1 MNVLIFLMTNY
12 NGSEKFTM
20 KYDQEYTPRYRKPYQ
35 KLTDNQKKL
44 NKIKRTLAV
53 LISNPWCEVCGEDE
67 MKRLTKH
74 HHAYFPN
81 SIVYKNYETQTD
93 AGALEYYENLEWE
106 VRLRPWIFSVLCNS
120 HHKDVHELLD
130 MPIEKAEDVIKKR
143 RQWISDD
150 IELYP
155 KFADRHRKHIANYDR
170 LVCKFYRSI
179 ELRRYQK
186 QGVWAT
192 V

>member
-20 KYDQEYTPRYRKPYQ
+20 KNDQEYTPRYRKPYQ

-53 LISNPWCEVCGEDE
+53 LISNPWCEVCGEDK
-67 MKRLTKH
+67 MKRLTIH

-81 SIVYKNYETQTD
+81 SIVYINYETQTD

-106 VRLRPWIFSVLCNS
+106 VRLRPWNFSVLCNE
-120 HHKDVHELLD
+120 HHEEVEALLD
-130 MPIEKAEDVIKKR
+130 MGKDIGKHVIAIESVR
-143 RQWISDD
+143 RQERINEFNSQGNRNALTRWNRIDGIFS
-150 IELYP
+150 
-155 KFADRHRKHIANYDR
+155 
-170 LVCKFYRSI
+170 RSI
-179 ELRRYQK
+179 RTRIFAEH
-186 QGVWAT
+186 GVWIT